1 MYGHCFEHA
10 AILEWVQLKG
20 TCPLTGKPLRA
31 DQIFRAYDVKEGIDE
46 MTRLKKELEEKN
58 KLIA

>member
-1 MYGHCFEHA
+1 
-10 AILEWVQLKG
+10 
-20 TCPLTGKPLRA
+20 LTGKPLRV

-46 MTRLKKELEEKN
+46 MTRLRRELDEKN